1 MACPR
6 CGSESRE
13 GAAYCDACG
22 EPLAG
27 GAPRTVSP
35 PDGLMGLMALDW
47 TLRSVLAGV
56 LGIIGAILVAATGNW
71 QYVPLFL
78 AISAVGWGIL
88 IFIYLNAS

>member
-1 MACPR
+1 
-6 CGSESRE
+6 
-13 GAAYCDACG
+13 
-22 EPLAG
+22 
-27 GAPRTVSP
+27 
-35 PDGLMGLMALDW
+35 MGLMALDW

-78 AISAVGWGIL
+78 VISAVGWGIL